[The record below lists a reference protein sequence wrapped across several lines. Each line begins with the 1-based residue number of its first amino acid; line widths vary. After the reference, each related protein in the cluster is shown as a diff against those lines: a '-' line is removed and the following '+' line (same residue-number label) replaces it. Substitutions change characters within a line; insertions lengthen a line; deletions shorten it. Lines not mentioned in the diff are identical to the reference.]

1 MKKIILTLT
10 MLPAIVLAQ
19 EQYTVKVDLKE
30 VNPEAKLF
38 LQYEDGNE
46 MSADSASLE
55 SSLFELQG
63 EVKEPTLGFLIL
75 SEEGESLEELMAAGV
90 RPDMNQVY
98 LSEGTVLVSGEDLA
112 TAEITGNSV
121 NEDFQEL
128 KKSMS
133 AFEKDFAEVNTEFEN
148 ATEEEKEDPGFLNSL
163 QEKAEE
169 VYVSQQKF
177 LEDFVNDNTDS
188 FISLSILDEIIDEE
202 NAQSYGLEAFNKLS
216 PQLKQSGKGQALQT
230 KINSY
235 KNISVGALAPDFT
248 LPDTT
253 GNDIALSDLKGQYVL
268 VDFWASWCAPC
279 RHENPNVVAAFND
292 YKDKNF
298 TVFGVSLDNPGQEK
312 NWKDAIEKD
321 KLQEWPHVSDLQGWS
336 SEVVD
341 LYSIRGIPLNFLLDP
356 EGKIIASNLRGKAL
370 HDKLAEVL
378 D

>member
-1 MKKIILTLT
+1 
-10 MLPAIVLAQ
+10 IVFAQ
-19 EQYTVKVDLKE
+19 EQYTVKVDLKD
-30 VNPEAKLF
+30 VNPEATLF
-38 LQYEDGNE
+38 LQYEDENG

-121 NEDFQEL
+121 NEEFQEL

-163 QEKAEE
+163 QEKAQE
-169 VYVSQQKF
+169 VYMSQQKF
-177 LEDFVNDNTDS
+177 LEGFVNDNTDS

-216 PQLKQSGKGQALQT
+216 PQLKQSNKGQALHT

-253 GNDIALSDLKGQYVL
+253 GNNISLSDLKGQYVL

-321 KLQEWPHVSDLQGWS
+321 KLQEWPHVSDLKGWS

-370 HDKLAEVL
+370 HDKLAEIL